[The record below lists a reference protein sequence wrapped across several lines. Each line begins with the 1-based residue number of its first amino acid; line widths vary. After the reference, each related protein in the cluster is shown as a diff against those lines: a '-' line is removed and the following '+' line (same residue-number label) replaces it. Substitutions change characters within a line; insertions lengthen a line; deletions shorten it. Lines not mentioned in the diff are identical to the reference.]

1 MKTQRL
7 QMVSL
12 FFGVIALAL
21 LGNGSLSYGQMGTL
35 DGKIFSGEIGKKG
48 RKTGGKDDLVFKEG
62 KFRSTACDKF
72 GFTEAPYTVK
82 ASGRDTIFEAEAVSA
97 KEGTMKWTGTVKGN
111 TATATVL
118 WSKPD
123 KPPTELWYKGKLTK

>member
-1 MKTQRL
+1 M
-7 QMVSL
+7 
-12 FFGVIALAL
+12 ALLL
-21 LGNGSLSYGQMGTL
+21 LGNGSLSYGEMGTL
-35 DGKIFSGEIGKKG
+35 DGKIFSGEIGKEG
-48 RKTGGKDDLVFKEG
+48 EKTGGKDDLIFKDG

-123 KPPTELWYKGKLTK
+123 KPPVELWYKGKLTK